1 MSAAPVRLRSTP
13 AIVACRYAYAD
24 ACRENSSE

>member
-1 MSAAPVRLRSTP
+1 MSAARGRLRST

>member
-1 MSAAPVRLRSTP
+1 MSAARGRLRSR

-24 ACRENSSE
+24 ACKEKSSQ